1 MRAQNRQIESYAAK
15 AGRVLPIMLLRTV
28 TVH

>member
-1 MRAQNRQIESYAAK
+1 MRKLNRQIDTYATK